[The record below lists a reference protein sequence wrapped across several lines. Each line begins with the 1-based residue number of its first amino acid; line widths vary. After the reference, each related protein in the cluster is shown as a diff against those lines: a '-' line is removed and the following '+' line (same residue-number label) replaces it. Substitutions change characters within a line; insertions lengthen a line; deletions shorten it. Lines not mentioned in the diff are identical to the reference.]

1 LGGKPGLSGDRV
13 TNAVMRHHDK
23 KQVGVER
30 VYLAYSPTSQVPTE
44 DRTGTW
50 RQELKQKSWR
60 DVPYWL
66 APHGLLSLLSYST
79 QDHQPRYS
87 TTHMD
92 WVLPYQSLIKKI
104 SYTPS

>member
-1 LGGKPGLSGDRV
+1 MGGKPGLSGDRV

-66 APHGLLSLLSYST
+66 APHGLLSLLSYRT
-79 QDHQPRYS
+79 QDHQPKGGP
-87 TTHMD
+87 THSGINS
-92 WVLPYQSLIKKI
+92 PHQSLI
-104 SYTPS
+104 

>member
-1 LGGKPGLSGDRV
+1 MGGKPGLSGDRV

-66 APHGLLSLLSYST
+66 APHGLLSLLS
-79 QDHQPRYS
+79 
-87 TTHMD
+87 
-92 WVLPYQSLIKKI
+92 
-104 SYTPS
+104 